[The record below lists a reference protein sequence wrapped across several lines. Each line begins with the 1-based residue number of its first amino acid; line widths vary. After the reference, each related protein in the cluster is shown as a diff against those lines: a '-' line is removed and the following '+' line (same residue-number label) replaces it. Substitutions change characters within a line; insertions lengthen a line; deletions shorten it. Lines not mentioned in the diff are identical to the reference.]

1 MGARLRRNGKAG
13 VVSMLVALA
22 LVASAWLAYAT
33 TAPNGTPSYP
43 GTTTTTAAPTT
54 TTTTTITTTTTT
66 TTVPATTTTTVAK
79 VPFRAKG
86 KGSCA
91 NQANSQFNFDVKA
104 AGGALHTQVGQPGG
118 VQFQASTADLLSFT
132 VGGNTA
138 TFSFQGR
145 LYGPGTDSTRYIADV
160 TVTDNPDTWQISIE
174 DEGGTVLYTASCAA
188 SNGAITFAYETAS

>member
-1 MGARLRRNGKAG
+1 
-13 VVSMLVALA
+13 MLVALA

-54 TTTTTITTTTTT
+54 TTTL
-66 TTVPATTTTTVAK
+66 AE

-91 NQANSQFNFDVKA
+91 NQANSLFNFDVKA
-104 AGGALHTQVGQPGG
+104 AGGAVHTQVGRPGG

-132 VGGNTA
+132 IGGNTA
-138 TFSFQGR
+138 SFSFQGR
-145 LYGPGTDSTRYIADV
+145 LYGPGTDATRYIADV
-160 TVTDNPDTWQISIE
+160 TVTDAPDTWEISIA
-174 DEGGTVLYTASCAA
+174 DEGGTVIYTASCSV
-188 SNGAITFAYETAS
+188 SNGGITFASQAAP

>member
-54 TTTTTITTTTTT
+54 TTVLKT
-66 TTVPATTTTTVAK
+66 
-79 VPFRAKG
+79 PFRAKG

-104 AGGALHTQVGQPGG
+104 AGGGLHTQVGQPGG
-118 VQFQASTADLLSFT
+118 VQFQAATADLLSFSI
-132 VGGNTA
+132 GGNTS

-145 LYGPGTDSTRYIADV
+145 LYGPGTDSTRYVADV
-160 TVTDNPDTWQISIE
+160 TVTDEPDTWQISVH
-174 DEGGTVLYTASCAA
+174 DETARVIYNASCAV
-188 SNGAITFAYETAS
+188 SNGAITFAFGRSG